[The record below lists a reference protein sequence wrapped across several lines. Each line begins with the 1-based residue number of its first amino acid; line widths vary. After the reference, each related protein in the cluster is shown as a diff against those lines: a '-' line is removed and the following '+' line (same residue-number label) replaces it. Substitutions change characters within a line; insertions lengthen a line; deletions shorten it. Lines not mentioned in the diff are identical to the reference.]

1 MNFIPD
7 RKVWASGLAGLLTW
21 AVTLIAQKYLGVS
34 LPPDLVTMI
43 VGGVTTGVA
52 YLVPPTVRDIVK
64 RLNDDIVHIA
74 ANDPT
79 VPVTKRP

>member
-1 MNFIPD
+1 MAMPD
-7 RKVWASGLAGLLTW
+7 RKVWAGGLAGLLTW
-21 AVTLIAQKYLGVS
+21 GVTLVTQRYLGVS

-64 RLNDDIVHIA
+64 RLNDGIVQIA
-74 ANDPT
+74 ADDPSI
-79 VPVTKRP
+79 PVTKRP

>member
-1 MNFIPD
+1 MAMPD
-7 RKVWASGLAGLLTW
+7 RKVWAGGLAGLLTW
-21 AVTLIAQKYLGVS
+21 GVTLVAQRYLGVS

-64 RLNDDIVHIA
+64 RLNDGIVQIA
-74 ANDPT
+74 ADDPNI
-79 VPVTKRP
+79 PVTKRP